1 MVLAIALLSLTA
13 CWGRPCDFL
22 YGTPGPLGPEPQQC
36 FGDCGSDGRVTVN
49 ELVIAVNIAL
59 DRAPLA
65 TCAIVDSNADDRV
78 TVNELVIAVN
88 NLVFGCNAPTPPATA
103 IPTATPTPPSPPTA
117 TPGNDQL
124 PPTMSAA
131 LITWLQEGRYQQW
144 AAEGQHPG
152 SGPHFGSVRTFV
164 NDALLSSL
172 DAGSDTH
179 MVGAAA
185 VKELFGGSGSTVRGW
200 AVSVKVSD
208 TGGGS
213 AWYWLEY
220 YNGSVVAAGIGNGIC
235 TGCHDGGTDY
245 VCTPYPLQP
254 GGQTLPARC
263 P

>member
-1 MVLAIALLSLTA
+1 MNMLLGIAFLSLTA
-13 CWGRPCDFL
+13 CWGSAC
-22 YGTPGPLGPEPQQC
+22 PLAPPPC
-36 FGDCGSDGRVTVN
+36 FGDCRSDGRVTVN

-59 DRAPLA
+59 DRAPLDS
-65 TCAIVDSNADDRV
+65 CPIVDGNADDRV

-88 NLVFGCNAPTPPATA
+88 NLVFGCNRVTPSVTSVPTPSATPTSPAVAT
-103 IPTATPTPPSPPTA
+103 PTAT
-117 TPGNDQL
+117 GDDQL

-144 AAEGQHPG
+144 TAEGQHPS
-152 SGPHFGSVRTFV
+152 SGPHFGNVRTFV
-164 NDALLSSL
+164 NDALLRSL
-172 DAGSDTH
+172 DDGSDTH
-179 MVGAAA
+179 AVGAAA

-200 AVSVKVSD
+200 SVSVKVSD

-220 YNGSVVAAGIGNGIC
+220 YNGSTIAAGIGNGIC

-245 VCTPYPLQP
+245 VCTPYPLQS